1 MVDATAYS
9 LPRRSLLGIGGPYDD
24 SPASVLSC
32 LLCVPTQDT
41 AGLLT
46 GSLFHTV
53 LESCFMFLELLWDGA
68 KIELECYWNDP
79 RDTYEMTEVTQV
91 GARPVLLEIQS
102 GEHSSH
108 KV

>member
-1 MVDATAYS
+1 MNRLVEVFV
-9 LPRRSLLGIGGPYDD
+9 

-32 LLCVPTQDT
+32 LLFPRRTLPVY
-41 AGLLT
+41 
-46 GSLFHTV
+46 SLEACFIV

-79 RDTYEMTEVTQV
+79 RDTYEMAEHLKVA
-91 GARPVLLEIQS
+91 ARPVLLKIQS